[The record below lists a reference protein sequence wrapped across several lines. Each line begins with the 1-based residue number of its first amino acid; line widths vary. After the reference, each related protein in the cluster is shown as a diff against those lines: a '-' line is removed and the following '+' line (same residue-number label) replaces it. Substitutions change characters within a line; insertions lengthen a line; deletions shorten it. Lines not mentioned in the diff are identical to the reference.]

1 MTPTGLLSRLDAR
14 DRTLFLRWAL
24 PGDATRFHRRC
35 WIAVTAL
42 GSAGVTV
49 GAVTLPFLLA
59 PWPRAITAQAALALV
74 VSHLFIQVIKRLV
87 GRERPSERIAARS
100 AIANPDRFS
109 FPSGHSASSLAIA
122 LSYAI
127 AFPQFAVP
135 LVGLGLLVG
144 MSRVALGVHYPGDV
158 LAGQAIAAIMVLVS
172 HW

>member
-1 MTPTGLLSRLDAR
+1 MTPAGLLSRLDAR

-24 PGDATRFHRRC
+24 PGNASGLHRRC
-35 WIAVTAL
+35 WIAITAM
-42 GSAGVTV
+42 GSAGVTI
-49 GAVTLPFLLA
+49 GAVALPFALA
-59 PWPRAITAQAALALV
+59 PWPRAVTARAALALI
-74 VSHLFIQVIKRLV
+74 VSHVFIQLIKRLV
-87 GRERPSERIAARS
+87 GRERPSERIGARS

-127 AFPQFAVP
+127 AFPSLAVP

-158 LAGQAIAAIMVLVS
+158 LAGQTIAALMVLAL